1 MTRALADTSLFVARE
16 AGRPLAGDVPE
27 QLAVSVVTVG
37 ELRAG
42 VLVARDTATR
52 ARRMATLHLAESL
65 EPLPIDDGVAGAWAA
80 LRVALREAGRR
91 MRVNDSWV
99 AATALAH
106 GIAVATQDT
115 DYDDAPGLEVVRL

>member
-1 MTRALADTSLFVARE
+1 M
-16 AGRPLAGDVPE
+16 PE

-42 VLVARDTATR
+42 ALVARDTATR

-91 MRVNDSWV
+91 MPVNDSWV